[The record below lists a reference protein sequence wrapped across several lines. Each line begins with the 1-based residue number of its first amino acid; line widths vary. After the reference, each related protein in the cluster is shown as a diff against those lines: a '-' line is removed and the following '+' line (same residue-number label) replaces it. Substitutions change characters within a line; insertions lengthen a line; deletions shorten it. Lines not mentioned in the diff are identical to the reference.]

1 MDHRPIDEAEEYDS
15 EGLISRPPEEK
26 DLVDLCRVLNGLGAR
41 YIIIGG
47 FAVIHAGYPR
57 FTADLDLIIA
67 LGGDNEARVYEALRS
82 LPDRAVD
89 ELDPGDVAKY
99 TVVRVNDEITVD
111 LMGSASGIQ
120 YEEAS
125 KEIVIRRIGDV
136 DVPFASPRLLWRMK
150 RSTHREKDAADLL
163 FLRKWFEA
171 RGEEPPQE

>member
-1 MDHRPIDEAEEYDS
+1 MVMEDAH
-15 EGLISRPPEEK
+15 PEEEELSSREPTVE
-26 DLVDLCRVLNGLGAR
+26 DLANLCRRLNELGAR
-41 YIIIGG
+41 YLIIGG
-47 FAVIHAGYPR
+47 FAIRCAGYIR
-57 FTADLDLIIA
+57 NTMDVDLIIA
-67 LGGDNEARVYEALRS
+67 LDPVNEARVFEALRS

-99 TVVRVNDEITVD
+99 RVCRVNDEITVD
-111 LMGSASGIQ
+111 LMGSASGIE

-150 RSTHREKDAADLL
+150 KSTHREKDKLDLL

-171 RGEEPPQE
+171 RGETPPD